1 MQDFEKLG
9 AFYLGRIYDPSA
21 RRTTADLLL
30 YDSRDLVTH
39 AVCVGMTGSGKTGL
53 CIDLLE
59 EAAIDRIPAIAIDPK
74 GDIANLLLQFPDL
87 KPQDF
92 EPWVNEDEAT
102 RQNLS
107 REQFAAQQADAWRQ
121 GIEQWGQTPE
131 RIAKLREAAEFSVY
145 TPGSSAGRSLSVL
158 KSFAPPSGVAA
169 EDGETLR
176 DRISG
181 TASAMLSLLGVD
193 AEPLKSREYI
203 LLSNILQAAWDEGR
217 ELGVAD
223 LIHQIQ
229 APPMTKVGVVDLE
242 AFYPAKERFELAMA
256 LNGLIA
262 SPGFE
267 AWLEGDPL
275 DVTRLLY
282 TADGKPR
289 ISVISIAHLS
299 DSERMFFVTLLLN
312 EILTWTRTQSG
323 TTSLRAIVYMDEIF
337 GYFPPTANPPS
348 KRPLLTLL
356 KQARAFGVG
365 IVLATQNPVDLD
377 YKGLAN
383 AGTWFIGRLQTERD
397 KQRLID
403 GLEGASLTA
412 GSSFDRARIEQ
423 ILAGLGKRVFLLN
436 NVHDDGPV
444 LFESRWALSY
454 LRGPLTRAQ
463 IRSLTAAKTPGAAQ
477 ATAAPVA
484 KAQRAAASSQ
494 AAQRPVLPPEVPQ
507 AYIPVRGLHETVT
520 YQPVLLS
527 SAQIRYA
534 DPKAKIDFLQD
545 KVFLTPV
552 QDDSLPVQWE
562 ECAEAGIDP
571 SELETAPVEG
581 ARFRALPPAAA
592 KAKSYAGWQKD
603 FVTWIYGHRQL
614 NVYRSEVLKTC
625 SQPNES
631 EGDFR
636 IRLQQA
642 TREERDNAIEKLRMK
657 YRSRIVTVQDR
668 LRRSQQAVERERQQ
682 SQSQTLDTFVSVGA
696 GVFGAL
702 FGRKKLATAATSAV
716 RSAGRIRKESGDV
729 SRAEE
734 TVEAVSQQLADLE
747 AQLEAEVQTVQMQ
760 FDTSVVSLEAISI
773 KPKKA
778 NINVRLFTLAWA
790 PYISEGG
797 TMKPAWE

>member
-9 AFYLGRIYDPSA
+9 AFYLGRVYDSSA
-21 RRTTADLLL
+21 RQTTAEPLL
-30 YDSRDLVTH
+30 YDSKDLVTH

-59 EAAIDRIPAIAIDPK
+59 EAAIDRVPAIAIDPK

-87 KPQDF
+87 RPEDF
-92 EPWVNEDEAT
+92 APWINAEDAA
-102 RQNLS
+102 
-107 REQFAAQQADAWRQ
+107 RENVPVGEYAAQQAEIWRK
-121 GIEQWGQTPE
+121 GIEKWGQTPE
-131 RIAKLREAAEFSVY
+131 RIRKLSDSAEFAVY

-158 KSFAPPSGVAA
+158 KSFAPPAGAVA
-169 EDGETLR
+169 EDREAFR

-181 TASAMLSLLGVD
+181 TASAVLSLLGVD
-193 AEPLKSREYI
+193 AEPMKSREHI
-203 LLSNILQAAWDEGR
+203 LLSNIFEQAWSEGR
-217 ELGVAD
+217 ELAVED

-229 APPMTKVGVVDLE
+229 SPPMTKVGVVDLE
-242 AFYPAKERFELAMA
+242 AFYPAKDRFGLAMA

-267 AWLEGDPL
+267 AWLEGEPL
-275 DVTRLLY
+275 DITRLLY
-282 TADGKPR
+282 TAGGKPR
-289 ISVISIAHLS
+289 ISVVSISHLS

-365 IVLATQNPVDLD
+365 VVLATQNPVDLD

-397 KQRLID
+397 KQRLIE
-403 GLEGASLTA
+403 GLEGASLSS
-412 GSSFDRARIEQ
+412 GGSFDRARMEET
-423 ILAGLGKRVFLLN
+423 LAGLGKRVFLMN
-436 NVHDDGPV
+436 NVHDEGPV
-444 LFESRWALSY
+444 LFETRWALSY

-463 IRSLTAAKTPGAAQ
+463 IKSLTTAKIAETTTVAATPATGMRRAQ
-477 ATAAPVA
+477 
-484 KAQRAAASSQ
+484 SQ
-494 AAQRPVLPPEVPQ
+494 AAQRPVLPPDVPQ
-507 AYIPVRGLHETVT
+507 AYIPVRGSHEHIG
-520 YQPVLLS
+520 YQPVLLG
-527 SAQIRYA
+527 SAQIRYV
-534 DPKAKIDFLQD
+534 DPRAKIDYLEE
-545 KVFLTPV
+545 KVFLTPI

-562 ECAEAGIDP
+562 ECFEVDVDP
-571 SELETAPVEG
+571 SDLESAPLDGVSF
-581 ARFRALPPAAA
+581 AALPAVAA

-603 FVTWIYGHRQL
+603 FVTWVYGHRQL

-625 SQPNES
+625 SQPNET

-642 TREERDNAIEKLRMK
+642 TREERDRAVEKLRLK
-657 YRSRIVTVQDR
+657 YQPKITVLQER
-668 LRRSQQAVERERQQ
+668 LRRSQQAVEREKQQ
-682 SQSQTLDTFVSVGA
+682 SQSQTLDTVISVGA

-716 RSAGRIRKESGDV
+716 KSAGRIRKETGDV

-734 TVEAVSQQLADLE
+734 TVQAIAQQLTDLE
-747 AQLEAEVQTVQMQ
+747 AQLEAEVLALQTTHDV
-760 FDTSVVSLEAISI
+760 DSVSLEAVAV
-773 KPKKA
+773 KPKKT

-790 PYISEGG
+790 PYTSEGG
-797 TMKPAWE
+797 ESKPAWA